1 MRTRAAFCSQWSL
14 SGRHVIIVSSSVLG
28 RHVVGVVAVVDSSSV
43 LGRHVV
49 DAVAVVGSSS
59 LSHLQ
64 LPGPRPRPPHLQPDL
79 LLDLHAR
86 GEGRKHSI
94 LYINFGI
101 RV

>member
-28 RHVVGVVAVVDSSSV
+28 RHVVGV
-43 LGRHVV
+43 
-49 DAVAVVGSSS
+49 VAVVGSSS